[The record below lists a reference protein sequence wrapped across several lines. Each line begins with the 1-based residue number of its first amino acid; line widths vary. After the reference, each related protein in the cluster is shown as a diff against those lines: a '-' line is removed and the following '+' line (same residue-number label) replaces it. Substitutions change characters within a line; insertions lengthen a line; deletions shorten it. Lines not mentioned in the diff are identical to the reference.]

1 MFTELL
7 APAGDIDCFKQA
19 LYNGCD
25 AIYLATERFGARAYA
40 KNLTLDELK
49 YCLSLAHELNKK
61 IYVTVNTEL
70 KENEV
75 EDCKEYIKT
84 LYEMGV
90 DGLILADF
98 SMINYVITHC
108 PSMEAHIST
117 QAGIKDLNDVYFF
130 DKLKAHRCVL
140 AREVSI
146 DEIKHIKESS
156 NMPIEIFAHGALCVS
171 YSGGCLFSSM
181 LTLRS
186 GNRGRCAQNC
196 RRKYKL
202 YKDQKL
208 IEEGFH
214 LSMRDLNTSQ
224 NIHELKDLGVDS
236 LKIEGRMKDPDY
248 VKIVISEYRKKLDDK
263 NYNPKGLDNVFHRN
277 YTKGFLFNED
287 KGSICDITK
296 ANNEG
301 SLVGVIDKKDKNL
314 TLISLN
320 KDLRVG
326 DRIRIASDEDY
337 FFTIDS
343 MYDLSKNEITKSNKS
358 CYLNIFKNFDKGTK
372 IYKMVDSSIEL
383 SISNEFKKGIVISCY
398 GSVGEKL
405 VLETEING
413 TKFHGESDNVFSNAQ
428 SRPIDTQTLTKQLKK
443 LQDTSLY
450 LKDVNNYLNGDLF
463 MTVSS
468 INEARRDLVSNITS
482 YFQYKRNDFIDNV
495 NLDIIDYK
503 NEKPILTAYCTTKAQ
518 YDVCKKFGIETIYFE
533 DNYTAYVNANY
544 HKTKGPI
551 LVGSYGGIYYNK
563 SNNKDELLVSDYSF
577 NVCNSDT
584 IYYLHK
590 CGVDVVTISLEMSYN
605 ETKDIIDSYNKKFN
619 ANPNVEVI
627 VYGHQNLMTLKYC
640 PLRKYKECGK
650 CANHDYVLEDSYSK
664 FLTSRKNCITHIYNE
679 KALNL
684 IDNLSDILKL
694 TNRVRLQ
701 FTVEN
706 EQECERIIKMYQE
719 KLNNPSSATSYFDS
733 KKETRG
739 YFKREIL

>member
-40 KNLTLDELK
+40 KNLTLEELK

-70 KENEV
+70 KENEI

-98 SMINYVITHC
+98 SMINYVIEHC

-117 QAGIKDLNDVYFF
+117 QAGIKDLNDVHFF
-130 DKLKAHRCVL
+130 SSLGAHRCVL

-156 NMPIEIFAHGALCVS
+156 SMPIEIFAHGALCVS

-202 YKDQKL
+202 YKDGNF
-208 IEEGFH
+208 IEEAFH
-214 LSMRDLNTSQ
+214 LSMRDLNTSSSL
-224 NIHELKDLGVDS
+224 HSLKEIGVDS

-287 KGSICDITK
+287 KGNICDITK

-301 SLVGVIDKKDKNL
+301 ALIGVIEKKVANL
-314 TLISLN
+314 TLVSLT
-320 KDLRVG
+320 KDLQVG

-343 MYDLSKNEITKSNKS
+343 MYDLSKNEINKSNKA
-358 CYLNIFKNFDKGTK
+358 CYLNIYKTFDKGSK

-383 SISNEFKKGIVISCY
+383 SITNEFKKGIVISCY
-398 GSVGEKL
+398 GKVNEKL

-413 TKFHGESDNVFSNAQ
+413 IKFSGESSSVFSLAS
-428 SRPIDTQTLTKQLKK
+428 SRPIDNETLSKQLKK

-450 LKDVNNYLNGDLF
+450 LDKIDNHIEGNLF
-463 MTVSS
+463 MTISS
-468 INEARRDLVSNITS
+468 INEARRQLVSNITS
-482 YFQYKRNDFIDNV
+482 YFQNKRFDFIDYTNT
-495 NLDIIDYK
+495 NPIDY
-503 NEKPILTAYCTTKAQ
+503 PISPIMLTAFCTTKAQ
-518 YDVCKKFGIETIYFE
+518 YDICTKYGLDAIYYD
-533 DNYTAYVNANY
+533 DNYTSYVNPEY
-544 HKTKGPI
+544 HITKGPI
-551 LVGSYGGIYYNK
+551 LIGSYGGIYYNK
-563 SNNKDELLVSDYSF
+563 LNNKDEVLVSDYSF

-584 IYYLHK
+584 IHYLHK
-590 CGVDVVTISLEMSYN
+590 CGVDIVTISLEMSYS
-605 ETKDIIDSYNKKFN
+605 ETKEILASYKSKFN
-619 ANPNVEVI
+619 TNPNIEII

-640 PLRKYKECGK
+640 PLRKYGECGK
-650 CANHDYVLEDSYSK
+650 CLKHEYVLEDSYSK

-684 IDNLSDILKL
+684 IDNLNDVLKL

-701 FTVEN
+701 FTTED
-706 EQECERIIKMYQE
+706 EKECERIIKMYKD
-719 KLNNPSSATSYFDS
+719 KLNNPTNPTSYFDS